1 MRTDDELAAASNTS
15 LVDSFRKL
23 VRHVP
28 GAATRDFAGIVA
40 YATGLPLSLF
50 NGIVVVEPAAE
61 RDLQAAIDWIDERAV
76 PSRAFIDERR
86 APDARRSV
94 IDRGFVPDGMPYPGM
109 ALHPVPEQPIA
120 PSTIDIVPVTAR
132 ELDEHVAVRAAMGL
146 SPDLARRLYPQ
157 AFAEDP
163 DVRLFTVKL
172 DGVPVGASAAIHSG
186 DIGGVYAVGT
196 IKTARRRGVGTA
208 ASWAAVAACRE
219 WGCDTVVLQAS
230 EMGYHVYE
238 TMGFRTVV
246 PYTTLK
252 RAFPVGVVRDARA
265 G

>member
-1 MRTDDELAAASNTS
+1 MKTEAELAAASNTS

-23 VRHVP
+23 VRHVS
-28 GAATRDFAGIVA
+28 GGEAREFGGIVA

-50 NGIVVVEPAAE
+50 NGIVIVEPAAE
-61 RDLQAAIDWIDERAV
+61 RDLQAAIDWIAERAV

-94 IDRGFVPDGMPYPGM
+94 IARGFVPDGTPYPGM
-109 ALHPVPEQPIA
+109 VLHPVPEPPLA
-120 PSTIDIVPVTAR
+120 PSTIDIVSVTSR

-146 SPDLARRLYPQ
+146 SPDLARRLYPP

-163 DVRLFTVKL
+163 DVRLFTVRL
-172 DGVPVGASAAIHSG
+172 DGVPAGASAAIRSG
-186 DIGGVYAVGT
+186 DVGGVYAVGT
-196 IKTARRRGVGTA
+196 VKTARRRGVGTA

-219 WGCDTVVLQAS
+219 WGCDAVVLQAS
-230 EMGYHVYE
+230 EMGYPVYE

-252 RAFPVGVVRDARA
+252 RALPVAAVPDARA